1 MNNSI
6 QIQFRVRSIHSF
18 LREKKNNENTN
29 RNCNECK
36 ITMYPFWKIFIY
48 DYVLDLQ
55 IVQNC
60 SYIGKRISPTRDCHC
75 SLTIHFSTLFCCK
88 IFSISG
94 GGVGMAHLFTV
105 TRNSLKYYF
114 ETSTLNVSRL
124 NHGDFLPAF
133 FCVLL
138 RRFASR
144 ISELLFEWH
153 WREFPIAVSSIK
165 SILFLVLFRIFLF
178 IFSFLSRSYFENR
191 SNIEFESFG
200 RFGTIYIEMS
210 GKNTNRD

>member
-1 MNNSI
+1 
-6 QIQFRVRSIHSF
+6 
-18 LREKKNNENTN
+18 
-29 RNCNECK
+29 
-36 ITMYPFWKIFIY
+36 MYPFWKIFIY

-144 ISELLFEWH
+144 ISELLNGTDESFRLLFPQLNRSCSWSYS
-153 WREFPIAVSSIK
+153 EF
-165 SILFLVLFRIFLF
+165 FFLF
-178 IFSFLSRSYFENR
+178 FLFFREVISR
-191 SNIEFESFG
+191 IDQ
-200 RFGTIYIEMS
+200 I
-210 GKNTNRD
+210 